1 MKITESQSQVPRWE
15 PIDTLCLRA
24 LCGSTIQH
32 FTSMKV
38 DKNSIPP
45 TKKLVWSVLKG
56 SCTYYTSWN
65 IVRLSNVSSS
75 LLPGNS
81 DIPLQAG
88 ALLIFC
94 MYLHALYLH
103 VFFYRLCLISGSADA

>member
-1 MKITESQSQVPRWE
+1 MKITGSQSQDPRWE

-38 DKNSIPP
+38 DESSIPP
-45 TKKLVWSVLKG
+45 TKKLVWSLLKV

-65 IVRLSNVSSS
+65 LVQKVK
-75 LLPGNS
+75 
-81 DIPLQAG
+81 
-88 ALLIFC
+88 
-94 MYLHALYLH
+94 
-103 VFFYRLCLISGSADA
+103 